1 MSTIAGRRPGGL
13 AIDRHPFVIIIHVQ
27 VRAAAAAASA
37 VAEAAPADSGAG
49 QAADEEAVSAP
60 QV

>member
-1 MSTIAGRRPGGL
+1 M
-13 AIDRHPFVIIIHVQ
+13 IDVQ

-37 VAEAAPADSGAG
+37 VAEAAPVDSGAG